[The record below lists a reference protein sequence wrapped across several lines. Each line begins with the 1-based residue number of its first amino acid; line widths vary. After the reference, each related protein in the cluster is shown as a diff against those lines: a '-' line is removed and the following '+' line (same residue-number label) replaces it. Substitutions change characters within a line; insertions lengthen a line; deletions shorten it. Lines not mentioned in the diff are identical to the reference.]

1 MVSGSAIRYTITGL
15 AVAAAIA
22 ASGPAIAQNI
32 DSTTTGPKAQAVE
45 VGVYP
50 NFSNYGVQG
59 NPGMLFQL
67 GEWAYVGASRYPD
80 GLKGADLMVSKKVGE
95 GAVVAPFAS
104 TSTSGPNSGTIGA
117 TISMQ
122 AGKNLLVGAN
132 AAATSGTDGK
142 TKTSGSLGAVGVFT
156 GNGYMVRA
164 GAALDLITNSMSWSA
179 EYRRAIL
186 GFEGTVSGKVA
197 VDSGKVTGKGI
208 GIQVKKGPVLLSAGR
223 GGPGWRDMTLHGRIK
238 TGNMI
243 LDIQASGRGKGA
255 ITKPGYVGVG
265 VTRVF

>member
-1 MVSGSAIRYTITGL
+1 MVSGSAIRYTVTGL
-15 AVAAAIA
+15 AIAAAIA
-22 ASGPAIAQNI
+22 VSGPAVAQNS
-32 DSTTTGPKAQAVE
+32 DSTETGPKAQGVE
-45 VGVYP
+45 VGAYP
-50 NFSNYGVQG
+50 NFSSYGVQG

-67 GEWAYVGASRYPD
+67 GEWAYAGASRYSD
-80 GLKGADLMVSKKVGE
+80 GLKGADLMVSMKVGE

-104 TSTSGPNSGTIGA
+104 TSTSGLNSGTIGA
-117 TISMQ
+117 TISMK
-122 AGKNLLVGAN
+122 AGKNLLVGGN
-132 AAATSGTDGK
+132 VAASGADGK
-142 TKTSGSLGAVGVFT
+142 TKTSGSVGAVGVRT
-156 GNGYMVRA
+156 GNGYMLRA
-164 GAALDLITNSMSWSA
+164 GVATDIIKNSMSWSA

-186 GFEGTVSGKVA
+186 GLEGTVSGKVA